1 MRITNAITDFFM
13 ATYKPLSLSKQTAV
27 NEIKCLTVKVMETSV
42 TVNVMP
48 VSNKNHS
55 CSD

>member
-1 MRITNAITDFFM
+1 M

-48 VSNKNHS
+48 VSNKTIHAQIS
-55 CSD
+55 KR